1 MLRDIGRPTLKFK
14 SIDWLCCKTQLGDVF
29 SIGDEP
35 GSSFPA
41 GSGGS
46 ACCPFLSMHKQ
57 AAAASIQAAST
68 VWVYPQ
74 LSSPAVDLLFKTVL
88 RVETSKAGLD

>member
-29 SIGDEP
+29 SIGDEA

-46 ACCPFLSMHKQ
+46 ACYPLLSRHMQ
-57 AAAASIQAAST
+57 TATASIQAAST

-74 LSSPAVDLLFKTVL
+74 LSSPAVDFPFKTVL
-88 RVETSKAGLD
+88 RVASSKPGLD